1 MLPSAWGG
9 WLVLI
14 QSARSLQ
21 SAIQSVTVQSALL
34 RLPILQW
41 LQLAEDH
48 VVCLA
53 GQLVCDDGLGA
64 AQGDLLDD
72 IHQLLQPLL
81 TLWGVGWGDSTTVRH
96 QVVWT
101 PFFVVNMNLP
111 HVALSALHACVLV
124 GVRKVCV

>member
-81 TLWGVGWGDSTTVRH
+81 TLWGWG
-96 QVVWT
+96 
-101 PFFVVNMNLP
+101 
-111 HVALSALHACVLV
+111 
-124 GVRKVCV
+124 GVTARL